1 MNSSRYCINR
11 KARRERVLRKMA
23 AMRAA
28 KERIRQER
36 IDSGL
41 LECEPKMTRY
51 FPLEFGVRVKQTGET
66 HFHDLTSVRHAA
78 KALSLVLR
86 YCA

>member
-1 MNSSRYCINR
+1 MREA
-11 KARRERVLRKMA
+11 KA
-23 AMRAA
+23 
-28 KERIRQER
+28 RIRQER
-36 IDSGL
+36 GL
-41 LECEPKMTRY
+41 LEREPVMERC